1 MSNLGIDIRIRQEY
15 NLIKI
20 YGLGAYMENEM
31 KQMIIDALDD
41 VNDVDLL
48 DLVWRLLV
56 SDSGTTA
63 QRV

>member
-1 MSNLGIDIRIRQEY
+1 
-15 NLIKI
+15 
-20 YGLGAYMENEM
+20 MENEL

-41 VNDVDLL
+41 VDDIDLL

-63 QRV
+63 QRA

>member
-1 MSNLGIDIRIRQEY
+1 
-15 NLIKI
+15 
-20 YGLGAYMENEM
+20 MENEM

-56 SDSGTTA
+56 SDSGEAA